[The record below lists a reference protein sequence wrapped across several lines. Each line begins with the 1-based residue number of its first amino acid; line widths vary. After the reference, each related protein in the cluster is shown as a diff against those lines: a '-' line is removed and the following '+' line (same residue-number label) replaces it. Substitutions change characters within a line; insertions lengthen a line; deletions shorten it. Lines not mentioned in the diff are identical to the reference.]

1 MIITNTHFLGHSPP
15 TTMATGAT
23 MPCHTSGAARWPVPC
38 RGRSPRT
45 ATATRETA
53 VGRRWGPWLRPLR
66 SSEVDGVG
74 WSPPLIWLT
83 KGKIKVDNIVSLS
96 KMKEI
101 HRNPTCIPNSKG
113 GTASEHGKDH
123 PVKIHQIKRFLGG
136 FTRKPPHWTPDWNPH
151 QNPANHYTGTKH
163 PGTHTVTSWNIL
175 KSLSLHRK
183 LHRDFTWAETLK
195 PMLLRKEI

>member
-123 PVKIHQIKRFLGG
+123 PVK
-136 FTRKPPHWTPDWNPH
+136 FTKSRDFWAASPENRRIGPPT
-151 QNPANHYTGTKH
+151 
-163 PGTHTVTSWNIL
+163 GTHT
-175 KSLSLHRK
+175 R
-183 LHRDFTWAETLK
+183 TLRTTT
-195 PMLLRKEI
+195 PERSTPEPTR